1 MNVLRSG
8 CAWANGLSSGL
19 HQQQGLLLGLLRVR
33 LSLNLLNLLLLGRLL
48 LLDGDVGLRLC
59 LLQLLRDAGTAGSIT
74 GGKDLLLLL
83 LTDDGLLLDSKLL
96 GMLLLL
102 LLRLESGPSDG
113 DDVCGR
119 SGGNDLLHLLL
130 LLLWR
135 RRGRH
140 DLGLLLLLDDLLNNL
155 QGRLIA
161 WKHARIGR
169 VDRRR
174 RRRCG
179 RHVTDAG

>member
-19 HQQQGLLLGLLRVR
+19 HQQQRLLLLRVR
-33 LSLNLLNLLLLGRLL
+33 LSLNLLNLLLLLGRLL

-130 LLLWR
+130 LLLGR
-135 RRGRH
+135 RCGRH
-140 DLGLLLLLDDLLNNL
+140 DLGLLLNDLLNNL
-155 QGRLIA
+155 HGRLIA

>member
-33 LSLNLLNLLLLGRLL
+33 LSLNLLNLLLGRLL

-130 LLLWR
+130 LLWR
-135 RRGRH
+135 RCGRH
-140 DLGLLLLLDDLLNNL
+140 DLGLLLLLNDLLNNL
-155 QGRLIA
+155 NGRLIA

-174 RRRCG
+174 RRCRRC